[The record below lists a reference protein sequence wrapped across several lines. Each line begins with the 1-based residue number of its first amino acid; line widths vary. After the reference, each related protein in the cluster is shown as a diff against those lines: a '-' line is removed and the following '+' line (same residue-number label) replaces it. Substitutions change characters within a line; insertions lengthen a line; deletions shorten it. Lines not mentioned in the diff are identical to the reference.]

1 MNPTRFTA
9 TTSWSKCMASL
20 PDNVR
25 LEVYD
30 ALFSYVDTRQEPA
43 NISPEAMAAFAFIRA
58 DLDVE
63 FAKRDEITGKR
74 IAAANKR
81 WSKTTETTDNNN
93 NNNNKNSKKK

>member
-9 TTSWSKCMASL
+9 TTSWSKCMTSL
-20 PDNVR
+20 PDKVR

-30 ALFSYVDTRQEPA
+30 ALFYYVDTRQEPA
-43 NISPEAMAAFAFIRA
+43 NISPEAMVAFAFIRA

-74 IAAANKR
+74 IAAVNKR
-81 WSKTTETTDNNN
+81 WGKTTETTNI
-93 NNNNKNSKKK
+93 NKNSKKNE